1 MQTPEEMRNLEPY
14 LEMLKSMSFRLG
26 RRVLEIVAL
35 DNTNSVQSISALG
48 LRIKL
53 AGWNGAIEPH

>member
-1 MQTPEEMRNLEPY
+1 MQTAEEMRNLEPY

-35 DNTNSVQSISALG
+35 DNTNSVQSIFALG

-53 AGWNGAIEPH
+53 AG